1 MVVCATS
8 KASDQPAH
16 MRSLIRAFASR
27 LNILSVKL
35 LIEHHVEFLSL
46 KGGCTGWSESTLVKM
61 PYCWKSHVTAH
72 MIKYV
77 VLSEILAFHVMSV
90 GVQVY

>member
-1 MVVCATS
+1 MCDQQSLRSACAY
-8 KASDQPAH
+8 AQSDQSICK
-16 MRSLIRAFASR
+16 SLEPSMT
-27 LNILSVKL
+27 VKL
-35 LIEHHVEFLSL
+35 LTEQYLDFLSL
-46 KGGCTGWSESTLVKM
+46 KGSCTGSSETTLVKM

-72 MIKYV
+72 MIKYA